1 MEHRNVSY
9 PFQSPPCWFY
19 GSQKWERTR
28 DPLAKRAGEC
38 LVISYFLEHGIWL
51 FGCGCRQGCEWE
63 YMPRECIP
71 LLSQN
76 CDTAGFCK
84 KVHKSFFQTAC
95 RVQTEPRSLL
105 PVTGPCRR
113 LAQELWHDCKGRAL
127 SVTQLCDGQYLVS
140 SEPVAQSQVISS
152 LRAPLLNRANWTFAS
167 MKTSV
172 FQFPLPFELRSNLD
186 SFSHKGEVLLIT
198 AGTPHCHVFS
208 AKFSSL
214 SSLKQWFLGQHKLWA
229 LSQRL
234 NAMKW
239 VIRGVPLHVN

>member
-38 LVISYFLEHGIWL
+38 LVISYFLEHGIWF

-71 LLSQN
+71 LLAQN

-127 SVTQLCDGQYLVS
+127 SVTQLMGSTSCLQSQWPSPKLFPAWELLSWTGQTEILPPWKPVS
-140 SEPVAQSQVISS
+140 SSS
-152 LRAPLLNRANWTFAS
+152 LCL
-167 MKTSV
+167 
-172 FQFPLPFELRSNLD
+172 
-186 SFSHKGEVLLIT
+186 
-198 AGTPHCHVFS
+198 
-208 AKFSSL
+208 L
-214 SSLKQWFLGQHKLWA
+214 SSAATWIPSLTKVRYCWSLPALRTAMYFLQSSAVSPAWNSGFWA
-229 LSQRL
+229 NTNSELSH
-234 NAMKW
+234 
-239 VIRGVPLHVN
+239 RG